1 MAAGQQCHLLKVAR
15 QAPLGRFLHVGRF
28 LLGAG
33 RKGSGEAGRASGKE
47 NRLCQGVEC
56 SWRLPGRE
64 GAAVQG
70 EGRPWTEDE
79 SEMGV
84 L

>member
-1 MAAGQQCHLLKVAR
+1 MAAGQHCNLLKVTP

-33 RKGSGEAGRASGKE
+33 RKGPGEAGRVSGKE
-47 NRLCQGVEC
+47 NRLCQGIEC
-56 SWRLPGRE
+56 SWRLHGRE

-70 EGRPWTEDE
+70 EGRP
-79 SEMGV
+79 
-84 L
+84 